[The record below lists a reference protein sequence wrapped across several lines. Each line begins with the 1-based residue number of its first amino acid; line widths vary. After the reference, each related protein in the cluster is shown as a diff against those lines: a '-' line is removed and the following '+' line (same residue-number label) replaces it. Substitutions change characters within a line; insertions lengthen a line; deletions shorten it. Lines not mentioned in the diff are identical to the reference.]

1 MANGFEVPVH
11 SVLSTYRRSETEHT
25 QKMEHNSKK
34 ETKKQ
39 RQEQE
44 KVRGNGTSNVR

>member
-11 SVLSTYRRSETEHT
+11 SVLSKRRSETEHT